1 LCLTSD
7 GSTTMALELFMT
19 ASPDI
24 TGPGQAD
31 PRPARA
37 SWQRPTLR
45 KLPAVEAEVGLDNFA
60 DGEFT
65 ES

>member
-1 LCLTSD
+1 
-7 GSTTMALELFMT
+7 MALELFMT

>member
-1 LCLTSD
+1 
-7 GSTTMALELFMT
+7 MVLEFFMT
-19 ASPDI
+19 ASPDT
-24 TGPGQAD
+24 TGPGHAD
-31 PRPARA
+31 PHAAQARA

-45 KLPAVEAEVGLDNFA
+45 KLPAAEAEVGLDNFS